1 MGSGPDHLCAGAAA
15 PRQQGQQRRGFQQSQ
30 NEYRRAQ
37 AAFISAERLLE
48 SYGLSGEKIKQLRQI
63 TPDGDFY
70 HLSLTA
76 PISGTILQQN
86 FIQGQGVTAEQTL
99 YRIADLSRLWVLC
112 HLPESG
118 LAALDKSVRA
128 REPIAAEVRVRAF
141 ADTGFTATLDRIS
154 DQLDEKTRSIE
165 VRFVVANEDRKL
177 KPGMFAQVE
186 VRLPDPTPQRAIAAS
201 AILADE
207 GKTFVFCRLTD
218 DLWIRRPVTVGP
230 AQEGFVPVLEGL
242 DTNEVVVI
250 EGGLMLK
257 SDVLREKMG
266 ADVHIDIINL
276 ISPLRHKDTKKINSK
291 H

>member
-1 MGSGPDHLCAGAAA
+1 MRKLWDNAACF
-15 PRQQGQQRRGFQQSQ
+15 RTEMQRLDSTM
-30 NEYRRAQ
+30 
-37 AAFISAERLLE
+37 I
-48 SYGLSGEKIKQLRQI
+48 LS
-63 TPDGDFY
+63 
-70 HLSLTA
+70 
-76 PISGTILQQN
+76 N
-86 FIQGQGVTAEQTL
+86 
-99 YRIADLSRLWVLC
+99 IADLSRLWVLC

-128 REPIAAEVRVRAF
+128 KEPIGAEVSVRAF
-141 ADTGFTATLDRIS
+141 AGTRFTATLDRIS

-186 VRLPDPTPQRAIAAS
+186 VRLQDPKPQRAIAAS

-207 GKTFVFCRLTD
+207 GKTFVFCRLTS

-230 AQEGFVPVLEGL
+230 AQEGFVPVIEGL
-242 DTNEVVVI
+242 DANEVVVI

-266 ADVHIDIINL
+266 AGCAH
-276 ISPLRHKDTKKINSK
+276 
-291 H
+291 